1 MTGREEA
8 KRFAAWCL
16 RRAIAPAAL
25 ATLALLAIA
34 AWRPVGDLQPLF
46 HAALDLSVAAL
57 ALMTIGYSALIG
69 FDALLF
75 RLIASY
81 EDVTDGCVAVDD
93 LLARMRLKQRPAT
106 IRPLSARIA
115 GTRRLVWRQHF
126 ALALCLLV
134 AGAALVV

>member
-8 KRFAAWCL
+8 ERFAAWCL

-25 ATLALLAIA
+25 AALALLAIA

-93 LLARMRLKQRPAT
+93 LLARRRLKQRPAT
-106 IRPLSARIA
+106 IRPLAARIA
-115 GTRRLVWRQHF
+115 GTRRRRCATSARRILPPVTTPRP
-126 ALALCLLV
+126 
-134 AGAALVV
+134 